1 MCVFGIV
8 LKLQLDIF
16 RKHNTF
22 FYRTFYA
29 FYRATH
35 IHVRSA
41 SAEHAKARR
50 LYGHHKPVLYRNG
63 WIYRAA
69 EAAYGLSYTVL

>member
-1 MCVFGIV
+1 MFGIV

-35 IHVRSA
+35 IRSA

-50 LYGHHKPVLYRNG
+50 L
-63 WIYRAA
+63 
-69 EAAYGLSYTVL
+69 